1 MDPDYISGNERIF
14 ELDINLLQANPLQP
28 RGLITPESLAELAES
43 IREHGV
49 LEPIVVAQTPAGYQ
63 IIAGERRWR
72 ASKLVGLDKVP
83 VIIKETSPQG
93 MLEMAIVENVQRVD
107 LNPLERAQAYRRL
120 MDEFNLTNSEISQRV
135 SKSPSYI
142 SNTIRLLTLPDA
154 LKDAL
159 MSGQTTEGHVR
170 ALSSLEDPHLI
181 IEAYKEVLR
190 RNLSVR
196 GTEEL
201 VRKMRSHHGIGPK
214 KGADQSTMRIV
225 NEDIDRI
232 QEGLLR
238 SLSKGGEDQSAR
250 VKYIQTG
257 KNARLEIR
265 WEGHPGE
272 TSEKVE
278 EFYRAVTNY
287 FNNYR
292 MDQNSDNNDDSN
304 SRSQDQSESSGY

>member
-1 MDPDYISGNERIF
+1 MDPNTNDEPWNQPQQAEEKVF
-14 ELDINLLQANPLQP
+14 ELEIDLLQANPLQP

-49 LEPIVVAQTPAGYQ
+49 LEPIVVAKTPAGYQ

-72 ASKLVGLDKVP
+72 ASRLVGLPKVP
-83 VIIKETSPQG
+83 VIIRETTPQG

-120 MDEFNLTNSEISQRV
+120 MEEFNLTNAEIAQRV

-170 ALSSLEDPHLI
+170 ALAALEDPHLI

-190 RNLSVR
+190 KNLSVR

-201 VRKMRSHHGIGPK
+201 VRRMRARHGVAPR
-214 KGADQSTMRIV
+214 KGSSEQTMRIV
-225 NEDIDRI
+225 SEDIDRI
-232 QEGLLR
+232 ENGLTEALGIGNHNM
-238 SLSKGGEDQSAR
+238 KPK
-250 VKYIQTG
+250 VKYSLTG
-257 KNARLEIR
+257 NVARLEIR
-265 WEGHPGE
+265 LDGAPEM
-272 TSEKVE
+272 
-278 EFYRAVTNY
+278 TNERMQRVYEAITTY
-287 FNNYR
+287 FNA
-292 MDQNSDNNDDSN
+292 MPT
-304 SRSQDQSESSGY
+304 E